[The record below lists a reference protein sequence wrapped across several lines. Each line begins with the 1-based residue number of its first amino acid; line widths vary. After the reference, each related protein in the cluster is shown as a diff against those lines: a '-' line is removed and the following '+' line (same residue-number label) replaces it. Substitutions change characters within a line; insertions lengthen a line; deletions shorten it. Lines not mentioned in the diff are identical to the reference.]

1 MLQSVL
7 RAACNDTWV
16 LRTPVLVRHDVGAP
30 DEPAPKP
37 GDDSTKPLP
46 DTPNTKARCEEMYRD
61 DSNMEA
67 VFTIW
72 TMWDQLYPIGA
83 LPDAVCCRLER
94 CPCVR
99 FAHDHATSK
108 WYGPRDVTAPSYFM
122 P

>member
-7 RAACNDTWV
+7 RGACNDTWV
-16 LRTPVLVRHDVGAP
+16 LRTPLLIRHDVP
-30 DEPAPKP
+30 QP
-37 GDDSTKPLP
+37 GQPPSKGGDSDKPLK
-46 DTPNTKARCEEMYRD
+46 DTPNAKGRCEEMYRD
-61 DSNMEA
+61 DSSMEA

-72 TMWDQLYPIGA
+72 TMWDELYPLGA

-99 FAHDHATSK
+99 FQHDHSVTK
-108 WYGPRDVTAPSYFM
+108 WYGPRDVTAPSYYL